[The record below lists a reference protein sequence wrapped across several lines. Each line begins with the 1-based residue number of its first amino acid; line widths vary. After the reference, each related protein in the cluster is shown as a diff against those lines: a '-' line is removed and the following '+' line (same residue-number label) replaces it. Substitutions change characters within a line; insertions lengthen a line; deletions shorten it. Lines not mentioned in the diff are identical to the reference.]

1 MSYDPAVQ
9 PRRAAWSLA
18 FALTVAGGVL
28 AHALTYEILGGHGG
42 SHDGHA
48 VGGVTHWQV
57 CLAVCASVSALGL
70 IVAAVSR
77 LRAGSTLRVP
87 IWIFGLIPPAGFA
100 LQAHFEWALQPGRG
114 GYVAGLG
121 ASILLGVFVQIP
133 FALAAYVAARG
144 LLVLV
149 AAVGSLRRS
158 PRRRLA
164 AAPRLA
170 PSFDAGA
177 ALALF
182 ALASGH
188 GQRAP
193 PARLA

>member
-28 AHALTYEILGGHGG
+28 AHALTYEILGHGG
-42 SHDGHA
+42 AHAGHTA
-48 VGGVTHWQV
+48 GGVNHWEV

-70 IVAAVSR
+70 LIAGVSR
-77 LRAGSTLRVP
+77 LRAGSTFQVP
-87 IWIFGLIPPAGFA
+87 VWIFGLIPPAGFA

-121 ASILLGVFVQIP
+121 ASILLGVFIQIP

-158 PRRRLA
+158 ARRRLA
-164 AAPRLA
+164 GAQRLA

-177 ALALF
+177 ALPLF
-182 ALASGH
+182 AFASGH